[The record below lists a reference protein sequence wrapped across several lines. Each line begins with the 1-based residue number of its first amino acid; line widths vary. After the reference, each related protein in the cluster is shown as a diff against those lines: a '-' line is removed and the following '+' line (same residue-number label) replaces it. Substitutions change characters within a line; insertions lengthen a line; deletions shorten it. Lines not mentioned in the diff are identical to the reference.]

1 MSTTVPVNT
10 FLLYSLWQ
18 DKLADKLLEKEY
30 EDKIRNSFDNVYF
43 DTETH
48 QPIAKYY
55 IYRKIKTPDITEI
68 YWPARRRRRRN
79 LAVCLRARSLPAEVP
94 GTVI

>member
-1 MSTTVPVNT
+1 MSTTLEDPLNT

-48 QPIAKYY
+48 QPIAK
-55 IYRKIKTPDITEI
+55 II
-68 YWPARRRRRRN
+68 
-79 LAVCLRARSLPAEVP
+79 
-94 GTVI
+94 